1 MKMKEVMKVVGE
13 VTMMIEM
20 RIMIVDHQM
29 DKLVDHKLGDHQMD
43 KQVDH
48 KRGDHRMDKQ
58 VLELKPIQELGE
70 MSMSTIQP

>member
-13 VTMMIEM
+13 VTMM
-20 RIMIVDHQM
+20 IMIVDHQM